1 MVESSSAKQD
11 FFNTVDAEASD
22 QNESR
27 ATKELYDALVA
38 HRKELSGEHALPEE
52 DKQLSE
58 ELHRAAAR
66 RSAEI
71 TAYNATSGRQ
81 AATAGKPI
89 PPWLIALWAVAI
101 IGAILAVILWE

>member
-66 RSAEI
+66 RSAE
-71 TAYNATSGRQ
+71 
-81 AATAGKPI
+81 ATAGKPI